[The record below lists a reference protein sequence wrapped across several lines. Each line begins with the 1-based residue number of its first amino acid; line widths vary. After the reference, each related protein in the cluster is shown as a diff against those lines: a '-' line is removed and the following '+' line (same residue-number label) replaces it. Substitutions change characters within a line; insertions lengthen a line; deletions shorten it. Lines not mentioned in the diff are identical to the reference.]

1 MDRLADASALR
12 LFLEIEMNRRMR
24 VMYEFEIA
32 LEHFLEL
39 GEDLG
44 MILPLIGRKVF
55 AVEI

>member
-1 MDRLADASALR
+1 
-12 LFLEIEMNRRMR
+12 MNRRMR